1 MSDRLGLA
9 ARARRALAAR
19 PQPGPRL
26 ARPLAWAVLV
36 LVALALPLSLGSFW
50 LQTGLFAMAAAI
62 GAIGLTLLVGVAGQL
77 SLAHAFFLAV
87 GAYGYVFLA
96 GRSGHG
102 LLGAAWPPPL
112 AMLGAVALAG
122 LAGALFSPIAGRLRG
137 IYLGLASLGLVF
149 LGQHI
154 LLNATAV
161 TGGFNGRDAAPFTLF
176 GFSFTSSHPDLTVL
190 GVPYGAL
197 ERLWYLGLAL
207 LAAAAW
213 YARRL
218 IRSRPGRALRGV
230 RDSEVAA
237 AVMGVDVGRYKAAA
251 FTVSSMYAGLAG
263 VLLALAFSRIVPD
276 SFGFE
281 LSIDYLVMIIIGGLG
296 SVGGAVLGAVFVT
309 ALPPVLD
316 HYSDAL
322 PFLAQPGS
330 GGFDAATV
338 ARLAY
343 GAAIIA
349 VLLFAPGGLASLAR
363 RPGSGRRWPPRTTA
377 TSAPSTAAPSTSE
390 L

>member
-1 MSDRLGLA
+1 VSD
-9 ARARRALAAR
+9 RARRLL
-19 PQPGPRL
+19 GSRL
-26 ARPLAWAVLV
+26 ARSLTLGTLV
-36 LVALALPLSLGSFW
+36 LVVLALPWSLESFW
-50 LQTGLFAMAAAI
+50 LQTALFVMAAAI
-62 GAIGLTLLVGVAGQL
+62 GAIGLTLLVGVTGQL

-96 GRSGHG
+96 GAGG
-102 LLGAAWPPPL
+102 GELLGAGLPPPL

-161 TGGFNGRDAAPFTLF
+161 TGGFNGRDAEAFNLL
-176 GFSFTSSHPDLTVL
+176 GFSFSASHPELTVL
-190 GVPYGAL
+190 GVPYGPL

-207 LAAAAW
+207 LAAAWW

-218 IRSRPGRALRGV
+218 IRGRPGRALEGV
-230 RDSEVAA
+230 RDGEVAA
-237 AVMGVDVGRYKAAA
+237 AVMGVDVARYKAAA

-263 VLLALAFSRIVPD
+263 VLLALAFGRIVPD
-276 SFGFE
+276 SFGFL
-281 LSIDYLVMIIIGGLG
+281 LSVDYLVMIIIGGLG

-316 HYSDAL
+316 RYSDLL

-330 GGFDAATV
+330 GGFGATEV

-349 VLLFAPGGLASLAR
+349 VLLFVPGGLRSLGRGLSER
-363 RPGSGRRWPPRTTA
+363 RPLRAPGTA
-377 TSAPSTAAPSTSE
+377 TPSTPE